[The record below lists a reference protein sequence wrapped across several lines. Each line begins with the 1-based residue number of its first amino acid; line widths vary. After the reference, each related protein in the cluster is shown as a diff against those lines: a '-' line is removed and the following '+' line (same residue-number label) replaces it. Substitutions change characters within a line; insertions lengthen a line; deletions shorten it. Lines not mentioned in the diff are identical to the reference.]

1 MVHPKFLFPFLMLIA
16 LSCGKAED
24 IPEIQI
30 DIRQPTNGFLVSG
43 DTLAFVIGL
52 RSTSAGLLKV
62 SLVNEDGVSII
73 SPVVFNGIAGD
84 TSISGYF
91 IIDNLDYSGSASL
104 VALCAVGGFQTKKS
118 IRVLLSSG
126 TAYSDAFLLYRSFPS
141 DFRLIHLLASGT
153 VRLDIQNSA
162 FKAQDAIWS
171 TPAQTLAFLTP
182 DRRSVIGS
190 KHPFIAAE
198 YTLQALSNPHE
209 IAWIS
214 ADGSRFW
221 LAEKSGNLRAVR
233 AIDGQT
239 LFTINGSPDS
249 LPYAISHNNQ
259 YSSVAYLS
267 GANKHT
273 VKVFYRQTGKFHS
286 VWPLT
291 GRVVDAAWKNEH
303 QLNIAIRK
311 SSGIDLYEVSTDPP
325 SLKYLRGMTAL
336 ENDSLCFVSGE
347 AVLLRTGFSVI
358 KFKLSG
364 QMLWQKQ
371 FTGTPGII
379 ALKPNFYWVRINS
392 YLLEI
397 NAAGQ
402 SGQIVVL
409 PENPFSG
416 YYFSAIFA
424 PVKNN

>member
-1 MVHPKFLFPFLMLIA
+1 MHPKYLFPFLMLIA

-24 IPEIQI
+24 VPENQI
-30 DIRQPTNGFLVSG
+30 DITQPPNGFLISG

-52 RSTSAGLLKV
+52 RSASVGLLKV
-62 SLVNEDGVSII
+62 SLVNENGVSII

-84 TSISGYF
+84 TTISGCF
-91 IIDNLDYSGSASL
+91 ILDNLNYIGSASL
-104 VALCAVGGFQTKKS
+104 VALLAAGGNQTKKS
-118 IRVLLSSG
+118 VRVLLSSG
-126 TAYSDAFLLYRSFPS
+126 TAYSDAFVLYRPSPS

-153 VRLDIQNSA
+153 IRLDIQNSA
-162 FKAQDAIWS
+162 FYARDAIWS
-171 TPAQTLAFLTP
+171 TPAQTLVILTP
-182 DRRSVIGS
+182 DRRSVIGL

-198 YTLQALSNPHE
+198 YTLQALSSPHE

-239 LFTINGSPDS
+239 IITINGNPDS

-273 VKVFYRQTGKFHS
+273 VKVFYRQTGKLHS

-325 SLKYLRGMTAL
+325 SLKFLRGL
-336 ENDSLCFVSGE
+336 NVSKNDSVFFVPDE
-347 AVLLRTGFSVI
+347 AFLLRSGNTIS
-358 KFKLSG
+358 KYSLSG
-364 QMLWQKQ
+364 QILWQKGLSG
-371 FTGTPGII
+371 FPGFI
-379 ALKPNFYWVRINS
+379 ALKSNVYWVRINNK
-392 YLLEI
+392 LLEI
-397 NAAGQ
+397 NTNGQ
-402 SGQIVVL
+402 SGQVLDL
-409 PENPFSG
+409 PENLFSD
-416 YYFSAIFA
+416 SSVKAVFA
-424 PVKNN
+424 PIKDQ

>member
-1 MVHPKFLFPFLMLIA
+1 MHPKYLFPFLMLIA

-24 IPEIQI
+24 VPEIQI
-30 DIRQPTNGFLVSG
+30 DIRQPANGFLVSG

-52 RSTSAGLLKV
+52 RSASAGLLKV

-73 SPVVFNGIAGD
+73 SPVVFNGIAAD

-104 VALCAVGGFQTKKS
+104 VALWAAGGYQIKKS
-118 IRVLLSSG
+118 VRVLLNSVS
-126 TAYSDAFLLYRSFPS
+126 AYSDAFILYRSYPS
-141 DFRLIHLLASGT
+141 DFKLIHLLASGT

-162 FKAQDAIWS
+162 FKAQGAIWS
-171 TPAQTLAFLTP
+171 TPAQTLALLTP
-182 DRRSVIGS
+182 DRGSVIGF

-198 YTLQALSNPHE
+198 YTLQALSSPYE

-214 ADGSRFW
+214 TDGNRFW
-221 LAEKSGNLRAVR
+221 LGEKSGMVKAVR
-233 AIDGQT
+233 ANDGQT
-239 LFTINGSPDS
+239 LITINGSPDS

-273 VKVFYRQTGKFHS
+273 VKVFYRQTGNLHS

-325 SLKYLRGMTAL
+325 SMKFLRGLTAL

-347 AVLLRTGFSVI
+347 AILLRTGFFVI

-364 QMLWQKQ
+364 QMLWRIE
-371 FTGTPGII
+371 FNGIPSFI
-379 ALKPNFYWVRINS
+379 ALKSNVYWVRVNGTLI
-392 YLLEI
+392 EI
-397 NAAGQ
+397 NAEGQ
-402 SGQIVVL
+402 YGKVVVL
-409 PENPFSG
+409 PENLFSDL
-416 YYFSAIFA
+416 SVKAIFA
-424 PVKNN
+424 PIKDH